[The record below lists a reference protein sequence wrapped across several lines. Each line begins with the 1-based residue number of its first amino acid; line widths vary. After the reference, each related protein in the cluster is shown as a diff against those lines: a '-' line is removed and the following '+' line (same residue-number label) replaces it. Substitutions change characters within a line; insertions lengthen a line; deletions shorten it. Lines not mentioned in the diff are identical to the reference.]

1 MSERSENNFDFLRL
15 VFSSAV
21 ILSHSFPLTGK
32 DEFFASITNGQLGLG
47 SLSVD
52 IFFILSGYLIF
63 TSLKYSK
70 TIKNYIW
77 KRILR
82 LYPALIILMLISLA
96 ILPFLYKGNSIFS
109 EKEYW
114 TYLPNNLSLYRVQ
127 FPINGIFES
136 NPYPKTINGSLWS
149 LSYEFTMYIVLV
161 LLFPFKKSKY
171 IFYIVLLCFIAS
183 YSLYI
188 FKPNFLSKLFNYIY
202 LDTKELYRLSTYFL
216 AGSLLYFVKFEKFNN
231 LYTRISLLIL
241 LLLSLYFTQ
250 FKVIA
255 PLTLPVLILLIGTLK
270 TKYIS
275 NIGEKFGDISY
286 GVYIYGFLVQ
296 QIFMNYLNLNV
307 IELTIYSIIIT
318 YFLAYLSW
326 HYVEKPMQKYKNL
339 V

>member
-1 MSERSENNFDFLRL
+1 MTERSENNFDFLRL

-32 DEFFASITNGQLGLG
+32 NEFFAYITNGQLGLG

-70 TIKNYIW
+70 TVKNYIW
-77 KRILR
+77 KRVLR
-82 LYPALIILMLISLA
+82 LYPALIILMLISLF
-96 ILPFLYKGNSIFS
+96 IIPFFYKGDSIFS
-109 EKEYW
+109 EKDYW
-114 TYLPNNLSLYRVQ
+114 TYLPNNLSLYKVQ
-127 FPINGIFES
+127 YFINGIFES
-136 NPYPKTINGSLWS
+136 NPYPKAINGSLWS

-171 IFYIVLLCFIAS
+171 IFHIILICFIAS
-183 YSLYI
+183 YFLYI

-231 LYTRISLLIL
+231 IYTRISLLIL
-241 LLLSLYFTQ
+241 LFLSLYFTL

-255 PLTLPVLILLIGTLK
+255 PLPILILLIGTLK

-318 YFLAYLSW
+318 YFLAYFSW

-339 V
+339 A

>member
-1 MSERSENNFDFLRL
+1 MAERSENNFDFLRL

-77 KRILR
+77 KRVLR

-96 ILPFLYKGNSIFS
+96 ILPFFYKGNSIFS

-114 TYLPNNLSLYRVQ
+114 TYLPNNLSLYKVQ
-127 FPINGIFES
+127 FFINGIFES
-136 NPYPKTINGSLWS
+136 NPYPKAINGSLWS
-149 LSYEFTMYIVLV
+149 LSYEFTMYIILV

-171 IFYIVLLCFIAS
+171 IFHIILVCFIAS
-183 YSLYI
+183 YALYI
-188 FKPNFLSKLFNYIY
+188 FKPNFLSKLFNHIY

-231 LYTRISLLIL
+231 IYTRISLLIL
-241 LLLSLYFTQ
+241 LFLSLYFTL
-250 FKVIA
+250 FKVVA

-275 NIGEKFGDISY
+275 SIGEKFGDISY
-286 GVYIYGFLVQ
+286 GVYIYGFIVQ

-307 IELTIYSIIIT
+307 IELTIYSITVT
-318 YFLAYLSW
+318 YFVAYLSW

>member
-1 MSERSENNFDFLRL
+1 MAERSENNFDFLRL

-32 DEFFASITNGQLGLG
+32 DEFFASITNGQLGFG

-77 KRILR
+77 KRVLR
-82 LYPALIILMLISLA
+82 LYPALIILMLISLI
-96 ILPFLYKGNSIFS
+96 ILPFFYKGNSIFS

-114 TYLPNNLSLYRVQ
+114 TYLPNNLSLYKVQ
-127 FPINGIFES
+127 YFINGIFES
-136 NPYPKTINGSLWS
+136 NPYPKAINGSLWS

-171 IFYIVLLCFIAS
+171 IFHIVLLCFIAS

-241 LLLSLYFTQ
+241 LFLSLYFTQ
-250 FKVIA
+250 FKVVA
-255 PLTLPVLILLIGTLK
+255 PLTLPVLILLVGTLK

-275 NIGEKFGDISY
+275 SIGEKFGDISY

-296 QIFMNYLNLNV
+296 QILMNYLNLNV
-307 IELTIYSIIIT
+307 LELTIYSIIIT